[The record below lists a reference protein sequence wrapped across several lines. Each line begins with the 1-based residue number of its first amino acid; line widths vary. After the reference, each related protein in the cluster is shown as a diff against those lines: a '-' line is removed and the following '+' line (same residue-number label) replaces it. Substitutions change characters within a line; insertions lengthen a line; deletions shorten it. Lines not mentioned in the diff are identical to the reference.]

1 MDNSHTILRK
11 FCLILMMSLCSVFT
25 VVAQNT
31 VNISGDIQQYKVTQ
45 VSIYYYAEFIRYSK
59 KTFNAQLSE
68 QGKFSIDIP
77 LKQKQPAFF
86 KYGRID
92 VPILLEPGKP
102 LRLSTNA
109 NDLLSTLKFFGKN
122 GAENQFLAAYYQEFM
137 ANGKQYK
144 IYDYLERMNPDEFLT
159 YLKTQHQA
167 QMNLL
172 KKYQRQQNLNEAF
185 VQYQTRMFEVQRWKN
200 LLVYPENKVFLIK
213 GKLILPKDYYSQ
225 LPQSFPWK
233 DEWVRSTDYQYLVS
247 LYLKHKFRQKNP
259 EKTSTRD
266 YYNFVKKTIE
276 GKKAPQLLSHQLAKI
291 VCGGLTSGDFPL
303 AKLQT
308 MYDDCL
314 ALNRLPALEKL
325 LKAQYQVAKQL
336 DKGQAAP
343 AFTLTNIEGKQVSL
357 SDFRGKV
364 VFLDFWASWCP
375 PCMRQVPHAKKLKE
389 KLKAEPVVFL
399 YISVDQ
405 NAKMWKR
412 AVERKQIEGIH
423 LNAPGI
429 KNSVTHAYNVR
440 AFPHYIIIDKE
451 GKIWHRN
458 AKRPSRGAYQQI
470 MAALESE

>member
-1 MDNSHTILRK
+1 MDKFHTILRK
-11 FCLILMMSLCSVFT
+11 FCLIAMMSLYSTFT

-31 VNISGDIQQYKVTQ
+31 VNISGDIKQYKATQ
-45 VSIYYYAEFIRYSK
+45 VSIYYYTEFIRYSK
-59 KTFNAQLSE
+59 KTFNAQLSG
-68 QGKFSIDIP
+68 QGEFSIDIP

-86 KYGRID
+86 KYGRIN
-92 VPILLEPGKP
+92 VPILLKPGKP
-102 LRLSTNA
+102 LRLSANA
-109 NDLLSTLKFFGKN
+109 NDLLVTLKFSGKN
-122 GAENQFLAAYYQEFM
+122 GAENQFLAAYHQGFV

-144 IYDYLERMNPDEFLT
+144 IYDYCKSMNPEQFLA

-172 KKYQRQQNLNEAF
+172 KKHQSQQNLNEAF
-185 VQYQTRMFEVQRWKN
+185 VQYQTRMFEVQLWKN
-200 LLVYPENKVFLIK
+200 LLMYPAEKAFSTK

-225 LPQSFPWK
+225 LPQVFSWK
-233 DEWVRSTDYQYLVS
+233 DEWAKSTDYQYLAS
-247 LYLKHKFRQKNP
+247 LYLQHKFRQKNP
-259 EKTSTRD
+259 GKTSTRD
-266 YYNFVKKTIE
+266 YYNFVKKMIQ

-291 VCGGLTSGDFPL
+291 VCKGLTSGNFSL

-325 LKAQYQVAKQL
+325 LKTQYQIAKQL
-336 DKGQAAP
+336 DKGKAAP
-343 AFTLTNIEGKQVSL
+343 EFTLKNIEGKQVSL

-364 VFLDFWASWCP
+364 VFMDFWASWCP
-375 PCMRQVPHAKKLKE
+375 PCLKQVPHAKKLQE
-389 KLKAEPVVFL
+389 KLKGQPVVFL

-412 AVERKQIEGIH
+412 AVERKQIKGIH
-423 LNAPGI
+423 LNAPGV
-429 KNSVTHAYNVR
+429 KNSVTNAYNVR

-458 AKRPSRGAYQQI
+458 ANRPSRKPYQQI